1 MGRGWDR
8 VGAHTPNFNSISVAF
23 SLIGNFEAD
32 PVPEIMQ
39 TATQNLINCAISEGR
54 VSERFVWKFE

>member
-54 VSERFVWKFE
+54 VSQ